1 MPKTGCGSTP
11 PHSPICACG
20 TVPQVTSIWLDE
32 IAADVFPRLDGDAA
46 ADVAIVG
53 AGIAGIAT
61 AYHLARAGAKPIVLE
76 ARTVAEAASGRN
88 AGFLLA
94 GVAENFAAAA
104 TRYGEERAL
113 RVWRFTR
120 HNQQLVREV
129 VAREQIDCDLAWNG
143 SAQIAGDDSEW
154 AEARTSAERLRREG
168 VRVRLVPEERAAIYE
183 EDGELHPV
191 KYVRGLARAAAR
203 SGARIF
209 DGTRVTAVA
218 PDGLRTERGRVRAG
232 AVVACVNAY
241 SQHLVPL
248 RVRPVRGQ
256 MLATAP
262 VGRRVFVR
270 PAYAH
275 RGYRYWRQR
284 ADGRLLI
291 GGWRDTAR
299 DEEVGEEE
307 RTTRPVQ
314 DQLESFLRQR
324 APEAAISH
332 RWAGIMGF
340 SHDALPYAGRL
351 ADGIFVNAGFT
362 GHGMAFAT
370 ATGELVADLVRGVSR
385 NETDLYAP
393 ERP

>member
-1 MPKTGCGSTP
+1 M
-11 PHSPICACG
+11 
-20 TVPQVTSIWLDE
+20 TSIWLDE
-32 IAADVFPRLDGDAA
+32 IAADVYPSLDEDTS

-61 AYHLARAGAKPIVLE
+61 AYHLARAGVRPIVVE

-94 GVAENFAAAA
+94 GVAENFTAAAK
-104 TRYGEERAL
+104 RYGEERAL
-113 RVWRFTR
+113 RVWRFTK
-120 HNQQLVREV
+120 HNQRVVRDV
-129 VAREQIDCDLAWNG
+129 VARERIECDLAWNG
-143 SAQIAGDDSEW
+143 SAQIAGDDAEW
-154 AEARTSAERLRREG
+154 AEICASAERLEREG
-168 VRVRLVPEERAAIYE
+168 VRVRLVPEERAAIYD

-218 PDGLRTERGRVRAG
+218 PDGLRTEHGRVRSG
-232 AVVACVNAY
+232 AVVICVNAY

-248 RVRPVRGQ
+248 RIRPVRGQ
-256 MLATAP
+256 MLATAT
-262 VGRRVFVR
+262 VSRRVFDR

-291 GGWRDTAR
+291 GGWRDTAIA
-299 DEEVGEEE
+299 DEVGEEE
-307 RTTRPVQ
+307 RTTGRVQ
-314 DQLESFLRQR
+314 DQLESFLHER
-324 APEAAISH
+324 APDAAVTH

-351 ADGIFVNAGFT
+351 ADGVFVNAGFT

-370 ATGELVADLVRGVSR
+370 ATGELVADLVRGASR
-385 NETDLYAP
+385 NETDLYSP
-393 ERP
+393 DRP